1 MIDMKG
7 GFSHSRIST
16 VMMRLFVLLCLIVS
30 NLAGSSLGATEV
42 DSDRPQDLAKLSD
55 FDLGLVY
62 LTAQQDE
69 QKIP

>member
-7 GFSHSRIST
+7 GFSHS
-16 VMMRLFVLLCLIVS
+16 
-30 NLAGSSLGATEV
+30 SSLGATEF